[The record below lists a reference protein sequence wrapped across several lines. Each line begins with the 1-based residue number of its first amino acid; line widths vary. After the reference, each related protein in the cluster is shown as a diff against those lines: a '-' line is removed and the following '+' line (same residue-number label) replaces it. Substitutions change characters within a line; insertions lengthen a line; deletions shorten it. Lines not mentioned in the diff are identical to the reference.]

1 MNDPLLD
8 EYREEPLDVDKQTLM
23 SFFIKEN
30 REKEG
35 SEYPMSLMKITLSE
49 LMRRLNT
56 SKHNGISTDPAEM
69 KKRKEKYGENTHI
82 PDSYSRHDN
91 NHEYSDVNLSK
102 DKPLT
107 VYINDFFNDRM
118 WKLLLISSIIFV

>member
-8 EYREEPLDVDKQTLM
+8 EYKNDLLDIDKETLM

-35 SEYPMSLMKITLSE
+35 SEYPMSLMKITISE

-56 SKHNGISTDPAEM
+56 SKHNGISTDPIEM
-69 KKRKEKYGENTHI
+69 K
-82 PDSYSRHDN
+82 
-91 NHEYSDVNLSK
+91 
-102 DKPLT
+102 
-107 VYINDFFNDRM
+107 
-118 WKLLLISSIIFV
+118 